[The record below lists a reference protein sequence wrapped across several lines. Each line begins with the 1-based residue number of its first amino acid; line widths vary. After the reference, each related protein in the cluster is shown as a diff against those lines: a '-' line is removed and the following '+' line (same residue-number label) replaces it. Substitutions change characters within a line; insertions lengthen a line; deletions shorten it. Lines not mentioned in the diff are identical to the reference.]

1 MTTYAVDFLHSSINF
16 SIKHMLITK
25 VNGTFDSYSAQ
36 VEIDDIEQFN
46 DVFIR
51 FDLDVASI
59 NTREHSRDHHL
70 ISADFFDA
78 DRYPRITFITH
89 SIERTTK
96 DFKLHGHLTIK
107 GITQPIA
114 FDVQYNGYVKNP
126 WNTDT
131 YGFTCNTV
139 VNRHDFNLTYN
150 STLETG
156 GLLLAEQVQ
165 INVELQL
172 NAI

>member
-16 SIKHMLITK
+16 SLKHMMITK

-46 DVFIR
+46 EASIR

-59 NTREHSRDHHL
+59 NTRDHSRDHHL
-70 ISADFFDA
+70 TSADFFDA
-78 DRYPRITFITH
+78 DRFPRITFITQ
-89 SIERTTK
+89 SIERTTNH
-96 DFKLHGHLTIK
+96 FKLHGDLTIK
-107 GITQPIA
+107 GITQPIT
-114 FDVQYNGYVKNP
+114 FDVLYNGYVKNP

-131 YGFTCNTV
+131 YGFTCHTAI
-139 VNRHDFNLTYN
+139 NRHDFNLTYN

-156 GLLLAEQVQ
+156 GLLISEQVQ
-165 INVELQL
+165 ISVELQL